1 MCSLSCL
8 VYVRERWVGMDLERR
23 LEGKKVKAGFVL
35 HSHSDSALER
45 TDP

>member
-1 MCSLSCL
+1 

-23 LEGKKVKAGFVL
+23 LEEIKVKAGFVL
-35 HSHSDSALER
+35 HAHSDSAFER